1 MKYGIL
7 ENNKFLFIDDDKEKL
22 INTLPFIGKSKKD
35 IETFNDNEIECCY
48 DGCYYKK
55 GFAPTQPA
63 NEYNEQQSEK
73 RSQAYIERT
82 DPLTLRK
89 LRKLALGE
97 WTSEDEKDYIY
108 QMQKISEEINK
119 EFAYIVD
126 NNDSTVENTDNT
138 LIFED
143 AK

>member
-35 IETFNDNEIECCY
+35 IETFNDDEIEYCY
-48 DGCYYKK
+48 NGCYYKK
-55 GFAPTQPA
+55 GFAPIQPA

-89 LRKLALGE
+89 IRKQALNE
-97 WTSEDEKDYIY
+97 WTEEDEAHYIAEI
-108 QMQKISEEINK
+108 QAISQQIAEEYPYK
-119 EFAYIVD
+119 E
-126 NNDSTVENTDNT
+126 
-138 LIFED
+138 
-143 AK
+143 